1 VEHNLTDE
9 EVNEVL
15 RAQQLTLDQL
25 ITVLEAHL
33 RMGDIGVKQ
42 EDTMF
47 WLIKL
52 EYHRIYKK
60 HCS

>member
-1 VEHNLTDE
+1 VEHNLTDQ

-15 RAQQLTLDQL
+15 RAQDLTLDQL

-33 RMGDIGVKQ
+33 KISTGVNQ
-42 EDTMF
+42 EYTMF